1 MAFFV
6 PLTLGLGYAAYQFL
20 FPASS
25 TSATTVSGA
34 EVGLTIKD
42 FIKLAVDTNNL
53 VLVDSSGNTIIS
65 PSSTGT
71 MITGDVNVAVTT
83 NTAQGYSLSVYTED
97 NSTSMV
103 HSNSASTT
111 SPVTDVIA
119 SIDTISGYNADTGAG
134 ELSANTWG
142 FRNRTTSGLSNWF
155 AVGENESN
163 GTVIANTNTGNSL
176 YCEAL
181 SYPLEST
188 NCDAGSY
195 DTHSVNFGAKV
206 TDAIAAGTYTN
217 NVVFSAVAK
226 SEGTRYTLQFNPN
239 GGNNT
244 MGPRT
249 VVKGSTLTLP
259 TKGFVKEGYVIK
271 DWALTQADAEAKT
284 ENPSATTTNP
294 TYSAGQTLEVTN
306 LLLAATEAGQ
316 AVEQNALINLYAIWG
331 NQFNIT
337 LANGNT
343 TAINTLT
350 PAAGS
355 HTYTLG
361 SSVTITC
368 TPNSGYHCTE
378 WVSSNTSALP
388 SKTGNETAGAFSYTF
403 TMPANDVTLTANAAP
418 NTFTINYNANGGSG
432 TTSSQTATY
441 GTNVNLRANS
451 FTAPT
456 GKKFKE
462 WNTSSDGNGTTYSGG
477 QTGVSPTALK
487 SNVTTVNGGSITLYA
502 IWEDTAKYFQTTNV
516 CSTLPTEDTSILR
529 DNRDNQDYTVYRWG
543 SSAPSGMS
551 NYCIMTKDL
560 SLGYFTGGSTTA
572 GGNLNLTTDTSAAA
586 GTITAR
592 PNGSGWSTANS
603 DDNLQ
608 YQNGPQS
615 GYEAYSSHSYYSFGA
630 AQKVCPKGW
639 RLPTKTEYD
648 NIATFMGGNSSTGS
662 SNIRKYPYSFVYGG
676 GFYSG
681 RWNGVGS
688 YGYYWSSTQN
698 NSYYSYYLLFS
709 SSSLYAHYLD
719 KYAGISVRCIASS

>member
-6 PLTLGLGYAAYQFL
+6 PLTLGLGYAAHQFL

-103 HSNSASTT
+103 HSNST
-111 SPVTDVIA
+111 VTDEIS
-119 SIDTISGYNADTGAG
+119 SIDTVSGYNAETGAQD
-134 ELSANTWG
+134 LSANTWG

-226 SEGTRYTLQFNPN
+226 SEGTRYTLKFNPN
-239 GGNNT
+239 GGDNT

-259 TKGFVKEGYVIK
+259 TKGFIKEGYVIK
-271 DWALTQADAEAKT
+271 GWALTQADAEAKT

-316 AVEQNALINLYAIWG
+316 AVEQNALINLYAIWEDDGLVYAGDCSDTVHPTATQSCKMADGRTWVLG
-331 NQFNIT
+331 NS
-337 LANGNT
+337 GNT
-343 TAINTLT
+343 TTFNAICTNQTDT
-350 PAAGS
+350 NNHNA
-355 HTYTLG
+355 TC
-361 SSVTITC
+361 SSC
-368 TPNSGYHCTE
+368 PSGYNFPKITDYDTL
-378 WVSSNTSALP
+378 VQAYGGTSY
-388 SKTGNETAGAFSYTF
+388 SYTRSGYRETAGA
-403 TMPANDVTLTANAAP
+403 
-418 NTFTINYNANGGSG
+418 
-432 TTSSQTATY
+432 
-441 GTNVNLRANS
+441 
-451 FTAPT
+451 
-456 GKKFKE
+456 
-462 WNTSSDGNGTTYSGG
+462 
-477 QTGVSPTALK
+477 
-487 SNVTTVNGGSITLYA
+487 LY
-502 IWEDTAKYFQTTNV
+502 KV
-516 CSTLPTEDTSILR
+516 L
-529 DNRDNQDYTVYRWG
+529 G
-543 SSAPSGMS
+543 PS
-551 NYCIMTKDL
+551 
-560 SLGYFTGGSTTA
+560 
-572 GGNLNLTTDTSAAA
+572 
-586 GTITAR
+586 
-592 PNGSGWSTANS
+592 
-603 DDNLQ
+603 
-608 YQNGPQS
+608 
-615 GYEAYSSHSYYSFGA
+615 
-630 AQKVCPKGW
+630 
-639 RLPTKTEYD
+639 
-648 NIATFMGGNSSTGS
+648 
-662 SNIRKYPYSFVYGG
+662 
-676 GFYSG
+676 SG
-681 RWNGVGS
+681 RV
-688 YGYYWSSTQN
+688 YWSSTESSSVYAYYLSVYSGGSHSADYN
-698 NSYYSYYLLFS
+698 YKTGSYYVLCY
-709 SSSLYAHYLD
+709 
-719 KYAGISVRCIASS
+719 K

>member
-53 VLVDSSGNTIIS
+53 VLVDSNGNTIIS

-103 HSNSASTT
+103 HSNSTSTT

-119 SIDTISGYNADTGAG
+119 SIDTISGYNADTGAQD
-134 ELSANTWG
+134 LSANTWG
-142 FRNRTTSGLSNWF
+142 FRNRTTAGLSNWF

-206 TDAIAAGTYTN
+206 TDTIAAGTYTN

-239 GGNNT
+239 GGDNT

-249 VVKGSTLTLP
+249 VVKGSTITLP
-259 TKGFVKEGYVIK
+259 RTGFVKAGYAIK
-271 DWALTQADAEAKT
+271 GWALTQADAEAKT
-284 ENPSATTTNP
+284 ENPSTTTTTTNP

-306 LLLAATEAGQ
+306 LLLAAIEAGQ
-316 AVEQNALINLYAIWG
+316 SVEQNALINLYAIWG

-403 TMPANDVTLTANAAP
+403 TMPANDVTLTANASA
-418 NTFTINYNANGGSG
+418 NTYTINYDANTGSG
-432 TTSSQTATY
+432 TTNPTTVTY
-441 GTNVNLRANS
+441 GQNVTLATNA
-451 FTAPT
+451 FTAPS
-456 GKKFKE
+456 GKEFKE
-462 WNTSSDGNGTTYSGG
+462 WNTSSDGNGTTYSSG
-477 QTGVSPTALK
+477 QSGIAPATLK
-487 SNVTTVNGGSITLYA
+487 SDIATVNGGSITLYA
-502 IWEDTAKYFQTTNV
+502 IWDILKCSDTVHPTTSTACQMADGRMWILGNSGNKTYFNGICFNQTNTDGHDAT
-516 CSTLPTEDTSILR
+516 CSSC
-529 DNRDNQDYTVYRWG
+529 
-543 SSAPSGMS
+543 PSGY
-551 NYCIMTKDL
+551 NFPKI
-560 SLGYFTGGSTTA
+560 
-572 GGNLNLTTDTSAAA
+572 TDFDTLIQA
-586 GTITAR
+586 
-592 PNGSGWSTANS
+592 
-603 DDNLQ
+603 
-608 YQNGPQS
+608 
-615 GYEAYSSHSYYSFGA
+615 
-630 AQKVCPKGW
+630 
-639 RLPTKTEYD
+639 
-648 NIATFMGGNSSTGS
+648 
-662 SNIRKYPYSFVYGG
+662 YGG
-676 GFYSG
+676 TSSRGARFGYVERTGALYKVLGLSSG
-681 RWNGVGS
+681 R
-688 YGYYWSSTQN
+688 YYWSSTEYG
-698 NSYYSYYLLFS
+698 SKLAYYLGVTSGDS
-709 SSSLYAHYLD
+709 SSTQKTGKGAADNGAYVLCY
-719 KYAGISVRCIASS
+719 K

>member
-71 MITGDVNVAVTT
+71 MITGNVNVAVTT

-119 SIDTISGYNADTGAG
+119 SIDTISGYNAETGAS

-239 GGNNT
+239 GGDNT

-259 TKGFVKEGYVIK
+259 TKGFVKEGYAIK
-271 DWALTQADAEAKT
+271 GWALTQADAEAKT

-306 LLLAATEAGQ
+306 LLLAATSAGQ

-378 WVSSNTSALP
+378 WISNNTSALP

-418 NTFTINYNANGGSG
+418 NTFTINYDANGGSG

-462 WNTSSDGNGTTYSGG
+462 WNTSSDGNGTTYSSG
-477 QTGVSPTALK
+477 QSGIAPATLK
-487 SNVTTVNGGSITLYA
+487 SNIATINGGSITLYA
-502 IWEDTAKYFQTTNV
+502 IWEDDILICSGNIYPTASVGCQLADGRTWIYGNSENKLTWANISGK
-516 CSTLPTEDTSILR
+516 C
-529 DNRDNQDYTVYRWG
+529 
-543 SSAPSGMS
+543 PSGYNLPSKSDYDNLIS
-551 NYCIMTKDL
+551 NYSGGGLYNALHL
-560 SLGYFTGGSTTA
+560 SSPRYF
-572 GGNLNLTTDTSAAA
+572 
-586 GTITAR
+586 
-592 PNGSGWSTANS
+592 W
-603 DDNLQ
+603 
-608 YQNGPQS
+608 
-615 GYEAYSSHSYYSFGA
+615 
-630 AQKVCPKGW
+630 
-639 RLPTKTEYD
+639 
-648 NIATFMGGNSSTGS
+648 SSTGYDSGDAYYMCVDS
-662 SNIRKYPYSFVYGG
+662 SFAFTGHNYKTDNF
-676 GFYSG
+676 
-681 RWNGVGS
+681 
-688 YGYYWSSTQN
+688 
-698 NSYYSYYLLFS
+698 YLLC
-709 SSSLYAHYLD
+709 Y
-719 KYAGISVRCIASS
+719 K